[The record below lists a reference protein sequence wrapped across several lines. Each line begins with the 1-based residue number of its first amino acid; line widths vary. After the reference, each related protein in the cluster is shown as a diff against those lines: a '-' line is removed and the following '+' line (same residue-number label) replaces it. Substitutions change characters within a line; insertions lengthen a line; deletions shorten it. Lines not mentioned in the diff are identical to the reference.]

1 MKATTLSKFYSLLI
15 PALGMIAC
23 IGVGSGAAGLLYDE
37 LEEHHP
43 TKVGLLL
50 VLALL
55 GFAGTLFFLFRFLK
69 RIAPKP

>member
-1 MKATTLSKFYSLLI
+1 
-15 PALGMIAC
+15 MIAC

-43 TKVGLLL
+43 AKAGLLL

-55 GFAGTLFFLFRFLK
+55 GFAGALFFLFRFLK